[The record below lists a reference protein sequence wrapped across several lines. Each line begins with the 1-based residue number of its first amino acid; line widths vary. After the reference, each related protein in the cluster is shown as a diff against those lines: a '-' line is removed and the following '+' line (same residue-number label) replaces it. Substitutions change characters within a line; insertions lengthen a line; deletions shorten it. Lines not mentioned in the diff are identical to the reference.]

1 MRKRLIDQSPPDTSP
16 AGQEWLDLEQLA
28 RVEVTSEDA
37 GRPIESALGDGPGW
51 RAAEPGEQTI
61 RLLFD
66 LPLRLRR
73 IRLVCR
79 EEEQERTQE
88 FVLRWS
94 SDGGRTFREILRQ
107 QYHFSPPG
115 TVAET
120 EDYRVDLD
128 RMTVLELSIVPD
140 VSGGSARASLTR
152 LRLA

>member
-1 MRKRLIDQSPPDTSP
+1 MRKRVIHQAPRDVPPT
-16 AGQEWLDLEQLA
+16 GHEWLDLGVVAQ
-28 RVEVTSEDA
+28 VEVTSEDA
-37 GRPIESALGDGPGW
+37 DRPIESALIDGPGW
-51 RAAEPGEQTI
+51 RAAEPGEQAV

-66 LPLRLRR
+66 LPPRLRR
-73 IRLVCR
+73 IRLVFR
-79 EEEQERTQE
+79 ENEEERTQE

-94 SDGGRTFREILRQ
+94 SDGRTFREILRQ

-128 RMTVLELSIVPD
+128 GVTVLELSIVPS
-140 VSGGSARASLTR
+140 VSGGPARASLTE